1 MAADGSIVI
10 DTKINTD
17 GLDNG
22 FKDVEKELKKFA
34 DTTEDSGKTIERSF
48 EDIGDAAKD
57 AGKDIDRGITDSL
70 DDVGDQAKDT
80 GKKIERKLIEPIEEV
95 GEEAEDAG
103 EKVRHGLGDSF
114 KEILSANLFSG
125 IAVESLENIGEIAI
139 DVAKDAI
146 EAAAA
151 IKAENAQFAQTF
163 QGVEKTARESLNAI
177 AEETGINA
185 TRMQESYTSIF
196 AFTKTVGTETE
207 AALDIANRAM
217 IVAADSAAYYDRSI
231 EEVTESLQSFLKG
244 NFENDAAL
252 GIAAT
257 ATTRNAKANEMY
269 AKSFDRLTE
278 SQKVDVLLAM
288 VEAGNKLS
296 GALGQAAR
304 ESDNWAN
311 VTAELSE
318 AWKQNMAV
326 FGEDFIEDLTPAI
339 KWLTSELNE
348 YVELRNKLKEKK
360 GETNPLVDD
369 VAAFELAAQSTT
381 ATVQQLR
388 MEYDAAKEAAQQSLD
403 AQIGLFDEL
412 VIQSETG
419 AETIIANWQSQREAF
434 AQYTENLK
442 AAVNMGLDEALVQQ
456 LSDGSAESMSILNAL
471 VNDTDIS
478 VDDINAAFQGVSES
492 RDAVASTMADIQT
505 DMSVRLDEL
514 SANVESEWGEMSGIV
529 GAEIANMQ
537 AYIDSLT
544 GSTVYVDVVTR
555 YFDGEV
561 PTRTANSATGYS
573 AEPEA
578 AYAMPRNIPYLATGA
593 VIPPNA
599 PFYAVLGDQ
608 KHGTNLETPESLLRQ
623 IVREESG
630 GGEDVKIEFT
640 GELAALARILTPVI
654 TKEQRSASR
663 SRGL

>member
-1 MAADGSIVI
+1 MAADGSIII

-80 GKKIERKLIEPIEEV
+80 GKKIERKLIDPIEEV

-177 AEETGINA
+177 AEETGITA
-185 TRMQESYTSIF
+185 ARMQESYTSIF

-304 ESDNWAN
+304 EADSWAN
-311 VTAELSE
+311 VTGELSE
-318 AWKQNMAV
+318 SWRQFIAV
-326 FGEDFIEDLTPAI
+326 FGEGFIDDLTPII
-339 KWLTSELNE
+339 KFTTDQLNE
-348 YVELRNKLKEKK
+348 YVELRNKLK
-360 GETNPLVDD
+360 GTNPLADEI
-369 VAAFELAAQSTT
+369 AAFELAAQSTT

-388 MEYDAAKEAAQQSLD
+388 MEYDAAKEAARQSLD

-412 VIQSETG
+412 VIQSEAG

-456 LSDGSAESMSILNAL
+456 LSDGSTESMSILNAL

-555 YFDGEV
+555 YFDGAA

-630 GGEDVKIEFT
+630 GEDVKIEFT

-654 TKEQRSASR
+654 TKEQRNASR